1 MRVTDVRGRTV
12 LSVVFASMFLIAAVG
27 AQAPAPKKAAAP
39 ARNQKVV
46 GTLAQVMRGVF
57 FPNANL
63 LFDVQAKDPA
73 APPAKRNE
81 TDNSASARFG
91 NMYSGW
97 QAVENA
103 AIVLA
108 ESSDLLLYPGRLCQN
123 GKPVPLG
130 RADWA
135 RNVQGL
141 RDASLAALQVAR
153 TKNIEKMV
161 DATNAVADACSNCH
175 EPYRDRGGADSPI
188 RCTPPTAA
196 EMDRINKGLP

>member
-1 MRVTDVRGRTV
+1 MRVPHVRVRTV
-12 LSVVFASMFLIAAVG
+12 LSVVLASTFLMTAVL
-27 AQAPAPKKAAAP
+27 AQAPAPRKPAAP
-39 ARNQKVV
+39 AQNQKVV

-63 LFDVQAKDPA
+63 LFDVQSKDPA
-73 APPAKRNE
+73 APPAKRSE
-81 TDNSASARFG
+81 GDSSASARFG
-91 NMYSGW
+91 NMYAGW

-103 AIVLA
+103 AIALA

-123 GKPVPLG
+123 GKPVPIG
-130 RADWA
+130 RADWVK
-135 RNVQGL
+135 NVRGM

-161 DATNAVADACSNCH
+161 DATNAVADACSTCH

-188 RCTPPTAA
+188 RCTPPTAE

>member
-1 MRVTDVRGRTV
+1 MRATCVPGRTV
-12 LSVVFASMFLIAAVG
+12 LIAVFAPMFLFTAVG
-27 AQAPAPKKAAAP
+27 AQAPAPKAAASP
-39 ARNQKVV
+39 TQNQKVV
-46 GTLAQVMRGVF
+46 GTLAQLMRGVF

-63 LFDVQAKDPA
+63 LFDVQSKDPA

-81 TDNSASARFG
+81 ADSSASARFG

-103 AIVLA
+103 AIALA
-108 ESSDLLLYPGRLCQN
+108 ESSELLMYPGRLCQN

-135 RNVQGL
+135 KNVQGM

-153 TKNIEKMV
+153 TKNIEKMI
-161 DATNAVADACSNCH
+161 DATNTVADACSNCH